1 MGASGGGDAVT
12 VDIQRLRE
20 LLASAT
26 PGPYSTYQASAF
38 ERIEVNAPTR
48 TVAMMPYDHRPGE
61 REPDAH
67 LICAAI
73 NALPQLLAIAE
84 AAEKWRD
91 WTAPIEWDPHEQAL
105 IDAVDGK
112 KGTMSQPDLYW
123 HCVSCGG
130 HEPAQTPYVLGDS
143 EPCIACENGVARVMT
158 TKEAAAAE
166 QQVALGNAARKE
178 RT

>member
-48 TVAMMPYDHRPGE
+48 TVAMMPYDHRP
-61 REPDAH
+61 
-67 LICAAI
+67 
-73 NALPQLLAIAE
+73 
-84 AAEKWRD
+84 
-91 WTAPIEWDPHEQAL
+91 EWDPHEQAL

>member
-1 MGASGGGDAVT
+1 MT
-12 VDIQRLRE
+12 VDIDKLRA
-20 LLASAT
+20 LLA
-26 PGPYSTYQASAF
+26 
-38 ERIEVNAPTR
+38 ERDDAIAN
-48 TVAMMPYDHRPGE
+48 YDRSSPLSKGVLE
-61 REPDAH
+61 DVRAE
-67 LICAAI
+67 LAAEAV